1 MKYSNSIPLIFAV
14 LLLSGCSLGEE
25 EKRLTQLFQDKAQE
39 NKTLQEKLQQAKNTV
54 KQLNTKMI
62 EQDIV
67 ISEHQISLKKHAA
80 TQAQL
85 KQATADMVQQ
95 AEQMELVNRNN
106 KKLEQENL
114 SLKEELTDSL
124 AQVSDITKKLA
135 AEDLKMTTLLE
146 SIGQQE
152 DENKDLLEQL
162 NNKETELQEQIQL
175 QQKTINDMTKQ
186 SNSKKAPINDLTDS
200 PEKQKAAES
209 GQ

>member
-67 ISEHQISLKKHAA
+67 ISEHQILLKKHAA